1 MNLND
6 AYNKHYKT
14 LFIFPV
20 LLVIISMAIIGNH
33 YYKTGD
39 FINKDVSLQGGVSAT
54 IATAESFPGMEE
66 FLRTKFPSSDITV
79 RTLSEFGT
87 EKQIGILAEITK
99 ADDKELKA
107 ALQEHVGFG
116 LTNDNYSVEIVGSSL
131 GEAFYK
137 QMLTAILLSFLF
149 MAVVVLITFR
159 TIIPSFAVVFAAF
172 CDMLFAVAV
181 IDIIGMKVSTAGIAA
196 LLMLIGYSVDTDI
209 LITTKVLKRTH
220 EGSISQRLVDG
231 MKTGLTMTFAAI
243 VALLAGYMITTSFML
258 KQMFFIIIVGLFA
271 DIISTYGMNA
281 GILVWYA
288 KRKHKN
294 D

>member
-1 MNLND
+1 MDLNEL
-6 AYNKHYKT
+6 YNKHYKK
-14 LFIFPV
+14 LFIFPII
-20 LLVIISMAIIGNH
+20 LVIISMAIIGDH

-39 FINKDVSLQGGVSAT
+39 FIDKDVSLQGGVTGT
-54 IATAESFPGMEE
+54 IATTETFPSMEE
-66 FLRTKFPSSDITV
+66 FLKTRFPGSDITV

-87 EKQIGILAEITK
+87 EQQIGILVEITK
-99 ADDKELKA
+99 ADDKELEA
-107 ALQEHVGFG
+107 ALQEHVGFD
-116 LTNDNYSVEIVGSSL
+116 LTKDNYSVEIVGSSL
-131 GEAFYK
+131 GESFYK
-137 QMLTAILLSFLF
+137 QMLVAILLSFIF
-149 MAVVVLITFR
+149 MAIVVLLIFR

-172 CDMLFAVAV
+172 CDMIVAVAV
-181 IDIIGMKVSTAGIAA
+181 IDIVGIKVSTAGIAA
-196 LLMLIGYSVDTDI
+196 MLMLIGYSVDTDI

-220 EGSISQRLVDG
+220 EGSVSQRLVDG

-258 KQMFFIIIVGLFA
+258 KQMFFIIIVGLLA

-281 GILVWYA
+281 GVLVWYA

>member
-1 MNLND
+1 MDLNK
-6 AYNKHYKT
+6 AYDKHYKK
-14 LFIFPV
+14 LFIFPII
-20 LLVIISMAIIGNH
+20 LVIISMAIIGNH

-39 FINKDVSLQGGVSAT
+39 FIDKDVSLQGGVTGT
-54 IATAESFPGMEE
+54 IATTETFPGLEE
-66 FLRTKFPSSDITV
+66 FLKSRFAGSDITV

-87 EKQIGILAEITK
+87 EKQIGILVEITK

-107 ALQEHVGFG
+107 ALQEHVGFE
-116 LTNDNYSVEIVGSSL
+116 LTQDNYSVEIVGSSL
-131 GEAFYK
+131 GESFYK

-149 MAVVVLITFR
+149 MAVVVLIVFR

-172 CDMLFAVAV
+172 CDMIFAVAV
-181 IDIIGMKVSTAGIAA
+181 IDVVGMKISTAGIAA

-209 LITTKVLKRTH
+209 LITTKVLKRTN
-220 EGSISQRLVDG
+220 EGSVSQRLVDG

-258 KQMFFIIIVGLFA
+258 KQMFFIIIVGLIA

-288 KRKHKN
+288 KRKHKH